1 MTHLVFGRL
10 PLTIKR
16 STGILSALVVMLAG
30 VTIIMDYAE
39 AGFRQSGFYFSE
51 SLLFSSF
58 WLLFIPLLH
67 VQLRVTRLLKHKG
80 LHILTIPAFIIIHLL
95 VYPAL
100 VWLLSAVFFPH
111 TFSYIQTLGFGLPQY
126 FIVLALGYTVIPFI
140 NRFFVQQSQTTPVIT
155 VPAPVLTTAQNF
167 VHTLTVTTGKG
178 TRVIVKTDEIIYITA
193 SSPYIHI
200 YQATQKFVHT
210 DTLKQLE
217 KKLDNSQFVRI
228 HRSCIVNVREVVA
241 YKSRLNG
248 DYDLTLSTGIQLRLS
263 RHYAPAFK
271 AIFDTP
277 QRVTG

>member
-1 MTHLVFGRL
+1 MTHLAFTRL
-10 PLTIKR
+10 PVTPKKL
-16 STGILSALVVMLAG
+16 TGILTGLVVVLTAIT
-30 VTIIMDYAE
+30 VIMDYAE

-67 VQLRVTRLLKHKG
+67 VQFSVTRLLKHKS

-100 VWLLSAVFFPH
+100 IWLISAVFYPH
-111 TFSYIQTLGFGLPQY
+111 TFSYTQTLGYGLPQY
-126 FIVLALGYTVIPFI
+126 FIVLLLGYAIIPFI
-140 NRFFVQQSQTTPVIT
+140 NRFSGPSLQKTPVT
-155 VPAPVLTTAQNF
+155 TAPAPVLTATQNI

-178 TRVIVKTDEIIYITA
+178 NRVIVKTDEIVYIAA

-200 YQATQKFVHT
+200 YQAKQKLVHT
-210 DTLKQLE
+210 ETLKQLE
-217 KKLDNSQFVRI
+217 AKLDNTQFVRI

-248 DYDLTLSTGIQLRLS
+248 DYDLTLSTGMQLRLS

-271 AIFDTP
+271 AIFDIP